1 MEDLFEQRG
10 AGLHDG
16 AAGGGPAALLRA
28 ARRHNRK
35 HADARSLRKHRIRA
49 VSGRPYT
56 KGLLPHTLLCNPRLN
71 LVSFAKIDPICLAFL
86 Y

>member
-1 MEDLFEQRG
+1 MHGGYAVEDMFEQRG

-49 VSGRPYT
+49 VSAAPTQRACYPTPFYA
-56 KGLLPHTLLCNPRLN
+56 TLG
-71 LVSFAKIDPICLAFL
+71 
-86 Y
+86 